1 MSIWEK
7 LAAAT
12 SNLSMPGQIAG
23 LLGCAGQRSSFALD
37 QKQNWPEDDALPFTV
52 GMISLSA
59 KMAKADGVVT
69 KDEVHAFKKAFKVSD
84 SEMKHAARAFNLAK
98 KDARDYE
105 ACAEE
110 VVTVF
115 KGDRKMLEYVLEGVF
130 HIAKSDG
137 VLHPQEEE
145 FLRNV
150 ATHFGFTE
158 AEFGFMKARQ
168 ALGPERN
175 PYEVLGVKQS
185 VNNEELTSQYRRLV
199 AESAP
204 EAYVKRGMPK
214 EFVLIATEKVAAVEE
229 AYGAIAKERGIKLM
243 RAKMGE

>member
-12 SNLSMPGQIAG
+12 SDLSITGQIAG
-23 LLGCAGQRSSFALD
+23 LLGRVEEQPSSALD

-52 GMISLSA
+52 GMISLGA

-84 SEMKHAARAFNLAK
+84 AEMKHAARAFNLAK
-98 KDARDYE
+98 KDLRGYE

-110 VVTVF
+110 LVTVF
-115 KGDRKMLEYVLEGVF
+115 RGDRKMLEYVLEGVF
-130 HIAKSDG
+130 HIAKADG

-150 ATHFGFTE
+150 AKHFGFTDD
-158 AEFGFMKARQ
+158 EFTFMKARQ
-168 ALGPERN
+168 TLGSERN
-175 PYEVLGVKQS
+175 PYDVLGVKPS
-185 VNNEELTSQYRRLV
+185 VNNEELGSQYRRLV
-199 AESAP
+199 AENAP
-204 EAYVKRGMPK
+204 DAFVKRGMPK
-214 EFVLIATEKVAAVEE
+214 EFVLIATEKVAAVKE
-229 AYGAIAKERGIKLM
+229 AYDAIAKERGI
-243 RAKMGE
+243 